1 MRFNGVLREQA
12 RWQLTASGPVPVCR
26 GVRWTEPKRSGS
38 KKGGRRSAR
47 PIAIESSSQQIGLVH
62 HAHGV
67 LNLGQGLLGDLVGAT
82 VALVQDVLHIV
93 QI

>member
-26 GVRWTEPKRSGS
+26 GSAMDGAEAVRS

-47 PIAIESSSQQIGLVH
+47 PKAIENSSQQIGLVH

-67 LNLGQGLLGDLVGAT
+67 LNLC
-82 VALVQDVLHIV
+82 
-93 QI
+93 